1 MSDFR
6 LSSPA
11 VARNRDPI
19 LAILRH
25 VLPERGEVLE
35 IASGTGEHVAYF
47 AAQLPGLNWQPTDPS
62 DDALASI
69 TAWRDA
75 GGWPNLLVP
84 LRLDAEEDVWPVDRA
99 AAIVCINMIHI
110 SPWEATQGLM
120 RGAERLLP
128 SGAPMVLYG
137 PYHQAGVP
145 LAPSNAAFD
154 ASLKARDPRW
164 GLRDLETV
172 LALARTHGLRCE
184 EVTAMPA
191 NNLTVVLRRD

>member
-19 LAILRH
+19 LAILRD
-25 VLPERGEVLE
+25 VLPDRGEVLE

-47 AAQLPGLNWQPTDPS
+47 AAQLPGLDWQPTDPS
-62 DDALASI
+62 DDALTSI
-69 TAWRDA
+69 TAWRDT
-75 GGWPNLLVP
+75 GCWPNLLVP
-84 LRLDAEEDVWPVDRA
+84 LRLDAEDDVWPVDHA

-172 LALARTHGLRCE
+172 LALARAHGLRCE

>member
-19 LAILRH
+19 LAILRD
-25 VLPERGEVLE
+25 VLPDRGEVLE
-35 IASGTGEHVAYF
+35 IASGTGEQVAYF
-47 AAQLPGLNWQPTDPS
+47 AAQLPGLDWQPTDPS
-62 DDALASI
+62 DDALTSI
-69 TAWRDA
+69 TAWRDT
-75 GGWPNLLVP
+75 GCWPNLLPPV
-84 LRLDAEEDVWPVDRA
+84 RLDAEEDVWPVDHA

-172 LALARTHGLRCE
+172 LALARAHGLRCE